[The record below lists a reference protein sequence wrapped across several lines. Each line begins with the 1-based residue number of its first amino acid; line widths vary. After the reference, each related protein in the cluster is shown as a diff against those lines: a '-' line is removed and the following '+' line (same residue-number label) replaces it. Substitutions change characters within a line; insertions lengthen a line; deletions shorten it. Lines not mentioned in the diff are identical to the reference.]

1 MLSELSEMTEA
12 EARTHLREC
21 GVGMLEAPLRRG
33 AAVGLAEP
41 LGEGTYL
48 GHSPAGVAW
57 IAWRLPSEP
66 EAEYLCRV
74 DEMSLAL
81 DGLWDAAR
89 RRDQAR
95 RSSLV

>member
-1 MLSELSEMTEA
+1 MNDDA
-12 EARTHLREC
+12 KRAHLRSC
-21 GVGMLEAPLRRG
+21 GVGLLEATPLRRG